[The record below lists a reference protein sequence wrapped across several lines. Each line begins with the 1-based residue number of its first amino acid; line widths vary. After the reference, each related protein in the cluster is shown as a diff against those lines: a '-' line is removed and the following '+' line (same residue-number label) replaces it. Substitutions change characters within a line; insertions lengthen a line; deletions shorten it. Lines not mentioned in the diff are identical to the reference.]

1 LELNMADA
9 KSQSIVA
16 EVTRRRAQ
24 AGEAFTAFDITT
36 QARAE
41 GAFIRHDEARDL
53 VQSLFQDGSMGAAYR
68 RTILD
73 LGGGARPFLYHRFDT
88 DPATYRSTASGAAP
102 VSAPSAGVNSASP
115 NPAAGQPS
123 AGGGLLRRVFDFL
136 SGGTSVT
143 SSVTTSAA
151 TNSGITTTGNA
162 PTSGPTRKTINLNAS
177 AFLPI
182 GRDDLMRQSGSL
194 NLFGNIWF
202 GRRDLIPPVS
212 DPRTMLIDRGM
223 LSAGLLSADQLAE
236 FHRIGDAYAKH
247 AGEVN
252 YIRNQGSLAGA
263 AAIEADR
270 NARAEAKERKKAE
283 SAERKQ
289 KRRDE
294 IAHRRANDIL
304 FLGRGVSQGLAD
316 RTSDQAKLVELQLPV
331 VSTPAELAAA
341 MGMTIS
347 NLRWLAFHADVASR
361 THYVS
366 FEIAKRSGGVR
377 KLSAPHVRLAAVQ
390 RWIFDSIL
398 RAALVHEAAHGFV
411 PGRSIITNAQ
421 VHVGQN
427 ILVNADLENFFP
439 SIHWTRIRKV
449 FHCLGYSPAVA
460 TILALLC
467 TECPRRDVSYGGRIY
482 HVATGPRGLPQGAC
496 TSPALSNLVAMRL
509 DRRMTGLAAKFGI
522 NYTRYADD
530 ITISG
535 GDELSRRLGYVM
547 ARLRHITGDEG
558 FTINEKKTRVR
569 RRQQA
574 QVVTGLVVNDK
585 VSVSRNELRRLRSI
599 LHHAAKDGLESQNR
613 LHHPNFRGYM
623 TGMIAYVSATRPELA
638 REMKT
643 RLDQVSA

>member
-1 LELNMADA
+1 MADA

-16 EVTRRRAQ
+16 EVTRRRVQ

-53 VQSLFQDGSMGAAYR
+53 VQTLFQDGSMGTAYR

-102 VSAPSAGVNSASP
+102 VLSPSAGVASASP
-115 NPAAGQPS
+115 NPAASQPS

-136 SGGTSVT
+136 SGGTPIPSG
-143 SSVTTSAA
+143 VTTSAA
-151 TNSGITTTGNA
+151 TNSAATNSGMTTTGNA

-182 GRDDLMRQSGSL
+182 ARDDLMRQAGSL

-252 YIRNQGSLAGA
+252 YIRNQGALAGA
-263 AAIEADR
+263 AAVEADR
-270 NARAEAKERKKAE
+270 KTRAEAKERKKAE

-289 KRRDE
+289 KRRCE
-294 IAHRRANDIL
+294 IEHRRQNDIL
-304 FLGRGVSQGLAD
+304 FLGRGVSHGLSD
-316 RTSDQAKLVELQLPV
+316 RASDTVKLTELKLPV

-341 MGMTIS
+341 MGTTIS

-377 KLSAPHVRLAAVQ
+377 KLSAPHIRLAAAQ

-398 RAALVHEAAHGFV
+398 RAVVVHEAAHGFV
-411 PGRSIITNAQ
+411 PGRSIITGAQ

-427 ILVNADLENFFP
+427 ILVNSDLENFFP
-439 SIHWTRIRKV
+439 SIHWTRVRKV
-449 FHCLGYSPAVA
+449 FRCLGYSPAVA

-467 TECPRRDVSYGGRIY
+467 TECPRREVSYAGRIY

-509 DRRMTGLAAKFGI
+509 DRRMAGLAAKFGI

-530 ITISG
+530 SA
-535 GDELSRRLGYVM
+535 LGNVP
-547 ARLRHITGDEG
+547 
-558 FTINEKKTRVR
+558 TR
-569 RRQQA
+569 
-574 QVVTGLVVNDK
+574 
-585 VSVSRNELRRLRSI
+585 
-599 LHHAAKDGLESQNR
+599 
-613 LHHPNFRGYM
+613 
-623 TGMIAYVSATRPELA
+623 
-638 REMKT
+638 
-643 RLDQVSA
+643 